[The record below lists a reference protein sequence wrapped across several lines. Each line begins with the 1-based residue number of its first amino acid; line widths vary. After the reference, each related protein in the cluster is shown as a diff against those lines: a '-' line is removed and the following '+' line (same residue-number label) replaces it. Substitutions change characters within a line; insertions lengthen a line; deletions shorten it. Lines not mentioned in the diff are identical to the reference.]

1 MPIRNSKPKGVQ
13 ATLEHFGLTPDEA
26 IAFGDGG
33 NDESMLELCGIGVA
47 IGNAVPETKR
57 TADYV
62 TDDVDHDGIAHAC
75 QHFGLI

>member
-1 MPIRNSKPKGVQ
+1 
-13 ATLEHFGLTPDEA
+13 
-26 IAFGDGG
+26 
-33 NDESMLELCGIGVA
+33 MLELCGIGVGM
-47 IGNAVPETKR
+47 GNAVSETKR